1 MGPMIL
7 LDKSAMQS
15 LSAKESRFLSKHFSV
30 VIPPVLITEILAD
43 LSKTKTRKL
52 PPAMEVMVLSRKL
65 PSMDSHISVHYRQI
79 CIGSLLGL
87 QEPPMDGRPV
97 VGGGVPLKTKDGKT
111 GLFFEEPE
119 EWKLIR
125 NWQRGAFSAQDMAY
139 AQRWRQ
145 MTDALDLDR
154 QKRLVRKLL
163 QRGPDLKNIDEVAG
177 HADKI
182 LENPK
187 PDRQY
192 RCITGF
198 MDQLGLSNELR
209 LRVLGRWQAEGRP
222 SFTTFAPY
230 AAYCN
235 RVNMIFSLS
244 VVSDLVSTRP
254 TNRVDLEYLYYLP
267 FCMVFCSG
275 DGFHE
280 TLCLPFLRGDP
291 GWIGQSF
298 IGRDVLKKDL
308 EYLVTEWDG
317 LSGEEKKVRSDEYG
331 SYPPPREELVTH
343 RLWKKHMK
351 PWEPGSG
358 NLKLDAVQQKR
369 LMKEMQPML
378 DAIKEYEQQ
387 KSAGA

>member
-1 MGPMIL
+1 MLL

-15 LSAKESRFLSKHFSV
+15 FSERESRFLSKHFSV
-30 VIPPVLITEILAD
+30 VIPPILITEILAD
-43 LSKTKTRKL
+43 LSKAKTRKL
-52 PPAMEVMVLSRKL
+52 PPAIEVTLLSRKL
-65 PSMDSHISVHYRQI
+65 PPMDSHINVHYRQI

-97 VGGGVPLKTKDGKT
+97 VGGGVPLRTRDGKT

-125 NWQRGAFSAQDMAY
+125 NWQQGTFTAQDKAY
-139 AQRWRQ
+139 AQRWRR

-163 QRGPDLKNIDEVAG
+163 KRGPDLKSVGEVSTRA
-177 HADKI
+177 ARI

-192 RCITGF
+192 RFITGF
-198 MDQLGLSNELR
+198 MDQLGVPTEMR
-209 LRVLGRWQAEGRP
+209 LRVLGRWQAAGSP
-222 SFTTFAPY
+222 PFKVFAPY

-244 VVSDLVSTRP
+244 VVSGLVSTRP
-254 TNRVDLEYLYYLP
+254 TNRIDLEYLYYLP

-275 DGFHE
+275 DGFHK
-280 TLCLPFLRGDP
+280 TLCPPLLRDDP
-291 GWIGQSF
+291 GWMGQSF
-298 IGRDVLKKDL
+298 IGRDELKKDL
-308 EYLVTEWDG
+308 EYLVAEWDG
-317 LSGEEKKVRSDEYG
+317 LSKEEKKVRSDEYG

-343 RLWKKHMK
+343 RLWRKHLK
-351 PWEPGSG
+351 PWKPGSG
-358 NLKLDAVQQKR
+358 NLKLDADQQKR
-369 LMKEMQPML
+369 LMEEMQPML
-378 DAIKEYEQQ
+378 DAIKEYEQRE
-387 KSAGA
+387 SARA